1 MGNTYFLKLRN
12 NIKLD
17 GDVSLAKRELDVFFE
32 SVIPVSTASEIK
44 PLIDLPDD
52 IISSFCRL
60 STPIGYLCK
69 GEKST
74 IDRIVKRINF
84 VQEIWLY
91 QNGKTPISE
100 LNENWIEKRN
110 HKNGYAICILP
121 LMAAAEIL
129 SFSKNID
136 MNDDPIQKIVKCLC
150 YGKLKGHSSI
160 VNSIKRV
167 STSTPHV
174 HGLHKYKAKFF
185 PRMIR
190 SFLVSVEDKLPRV
203 NDKIVVLDPFV
214 GSGTTLVE
222 AALLGMDSIGIDID
236 RLSCEISG
244 SKLKFFS
251 IIPDEIIK
259 DVSTQLETFENSLF
273 SKIPKLNNYHFP
285 PWIIQKF
292 VRWDSL
298 DEQEQYESEINYLLD
313 GINSSS
319 DFYQLYMVALSDALS
334 RKFNI
339 RMMGT
344 GVGRFAL
351 EIGKKRLKTIFK
363 TNLKNLSHI
372 SQVIH
377 TIIKKYDLTVATS
390 EAMSGNAVDMS
401 IQDNSISAILTSPPY
416 LPASSGRENYLIG
429 KSISITALG
438 IMDSNEIEECEKL
451 SVGSMKNN
459 GSNPFSDL
467 PSEVETLYSWLDN
480 DPLRNIK
487 AKPSLAY
494 YIDLKNAL
502 QESYRVLM
510 NSGIAMY
517 VIGKES
523 VFYTFKTREILFKVD
538 CAGIFHEIAESVGFE
553 IVDRVDVELDKKN
566 KNARPRSLDSFY
578 EIVFILRKP

>member
-1 MGNTYFLKLRN
+1 MENTFFLKLRN

-32 SVIPVSTASEIK
+32 SVIPVSSSAEII
-44 PLIDLPDD
+44 PFIDLPDD

-60 STPIGYLCK
+60 SAPIGYLCK

-74 IDRIVKRINF
+74 LDRIVKRINF

-91 QNGKTPISE
+91 QNNKKLLSG
-100 LNENWIEKRN
+100 LNEKWIEKRKHN
-110 HKNGYAICILP
+110 HGYAICILP

-136 MNDDPIQKIVKCLC
+136 MNDDPIKKIVKCLC
-150 YGKLKGHSSI
+150 QGDLKGHSNI
-160 VNSIKRV
+160 LNSIKRV
-167 STSTPHV
+167 STSTLHV

-190 SFLVSVEDKLPRV
+190 SFLVSVEDQLPRV
-203 NDKIVVLDPFV
+203 NNKIIVLDPFV

-236 RLSCEISG
+236 KLSCEISV
-244 SKLKFFS
+244 SKLKFLS
-251 IIPDEIIK
+251 LIPNELAQ
-259 DVSTQLETFENSLF
+259 DVTTQLETFEDSLF
-273 SKIPKLNNYHFP
+273 SKIPKLNNYIFP
-285 PWIIQKF
+285 PWIVQKF
-292 VRWDSL
+292 VRWDSI

-313 GINSSS
+313 GIDNNSE
-319 DFYQLYMVALSDALS
+319 FYQLYMMAVSDALS

-351 EIGKKRLKTIFK
+351 EIGKKRLLTNFK
-363 TNLKNLSHI
+363 INLKNLSHI
-372 SQVIH
+372 SHVVS
-377 TIIKKYDLTVATS
+377 TLIKQYDLSVAKS
-390 EAMSGNAVDMS
+390 EVMSGNAVDMS

-467 PSEVETLYSWLDN
+467 PSEVETLYNWLDN

-502 QESYRVLM
+502 KESYRVLM
-510 NSGIAMY
+510 KDGIAMY

-523 VFYTFKTREILFKVD
+523 VFYTFKTREILFKVN

-578 EIVFILRKP
+578 ETVFILRKL